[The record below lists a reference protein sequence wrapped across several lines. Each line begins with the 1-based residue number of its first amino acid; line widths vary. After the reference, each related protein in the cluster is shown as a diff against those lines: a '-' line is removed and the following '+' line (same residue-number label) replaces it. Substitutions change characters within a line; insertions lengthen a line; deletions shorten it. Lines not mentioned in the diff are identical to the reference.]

1 MDMSTSSTQEEG
13 KGYTTLFVHRATSL
27 EDVLLRKAFS
37 MTGKIVCENASVIY
51 KLFVNEQL

>member
-1 MDMSTSSTQEEG
+1 MSTSSTQEEG

-27 EDVLLRKAFS
+27 EDVLLRKLS
-37 MTGKIVCENASVIY
+37 LRQERLCENASVIY